1 MNFYAKEVCYVGL
14 LVSEE
19 GVKMN
24 PKDHEAVQTLNCKT
38 SQTVR
43 DIRQLLR
50 FLSYYGTYVQD
61 FSRIAKPVRH
71 ASVKTEHPN
80 LPRGK
85 VLYQNQ
91 NGKFSM
97 GIGHAH
103 CQPAEPSSLELL
115 ALKWAI
121 CDKFRDY
128 LFYAPHFTI
137 FTDNNLLTYVFST
150 VKLNAVGH

>member
-61 FSRIAKPVRH
+61 FSRIAKPLYDMLQLKQSTPTYQEEKSSTRTRM
-71 ASVKTEHPN
+71 ANSVWVLVTHIANQLN
-80 LPRGK
+80 L
-85 VLYQNQ
+85 QAWN
-91 NGKFSM
+91 
-97 GIGHAH
+97 
-103 CQPAEPSSLELL
+103 C
-115 ALKWAI
+115 
-121 CDKFRDY
+121 
-128 LFYAPHFTI
+128 
-137 FTDNNLLTYVFST
+137 
-150 VKLNAVGH
+150 